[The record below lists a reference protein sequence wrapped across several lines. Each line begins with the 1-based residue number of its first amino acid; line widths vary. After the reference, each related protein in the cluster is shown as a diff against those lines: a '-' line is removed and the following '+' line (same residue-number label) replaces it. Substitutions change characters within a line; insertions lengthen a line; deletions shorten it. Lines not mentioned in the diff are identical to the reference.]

1 MRKASITNLPEMDY
15 SGTEALNT
23 ICSNL
28 IFAGRDLKKIV
39 ATSCVSG
46 EGKSYLTMHI
56 AQNLAQRGNR
66 VILVDADMR
75 RSLTVRHYGIETTGD
90 WHGLA
95 HFLAGYDE
103 LDDVIYS
110 TNYENL
116 YFIPTGRDVANPVQ
130 LLDSEHF
137 SEMLDALSDH
147 FTYVIIDAP
156 PVGLVI
162 DAAEIAKACD
172 GAVFIIEYNKTRR
185 RDIIEAHKQITNAGC
200 PVLGCVINKV
210 TFDSLSAKKYYNRS
224 YYSHYNNEYYYRRE
238 GDKKGGSSKRD
249 KAR

>member
-1 MRKASITNLPEMDY
+1 MKKASITNLTTMDY
-15 SGTEALNT
+15 SGVEALNT

-28 IFAGRDLKKIV
+28 IFSGRDLKKVVI
-39 ATSCVSG
+39 TSCTAG
-46 EGKSYLTMHI
+46 EGKSFLTMHI

-66 VILVDADMR
+66 VILVDADLR
-75 RSLTVRHYGIETTGD
+75 RSLTIRRYGLETTGE

-110 TNYENL
+110 TNYDNL

-137 SEMLDALSDH
+137 SDMLDALADH
-147 FTYVIIDAP
+147 FTYVIVDAP

-172 GAVFIIEYNKTRR
+172 GAVFVIEYNKTRR
-185 RDIIEAHKQITNAGC
+185 RDIIDAHKQITNSGC
-200 PVLGCVINKV
+200 PVLGCIINKV

-224 YYSHYNNEYYYRRE
+224 YYSHYNNEYYRRD
-238 GDKKGGSSKRD
+238 GGKKSTKKA